1 MRIEVNHELDQVR
14 EALPLLLQLLAP
26 QGRLAVISFHS
37 LEDRSVKTFL
47 RARAADGPRASRH
60 LPAAQL
66 REPSF
71 RLTARKPIGPSAA
84 EIAANPRARSARL
97 RVAERTAAPAWE
109 NAA

>member
-1 MRIEVNHELDQVR
+1 
-14 EALPLLLQLLAP
+14 LLAP

-47 RARAADGPRASRH
+47 RARAADGPRTSRH
-60 LPAAQL
+60 LPAVHA

-71 RLTARKPIGPSAA
+71 RLIARKPIGPSAA

-97 RVAERTAAPAWE
+97 RVAERTEAPAWE